1 MKRNQDAGF
10 TLIETLITLLV
21 ISLLLLMPT
30 LSFEKITKSMQTDL
44 FFRELSSNITLMQ
57 NHAILTG
64 HKTVVEFVPQENLI
78 RFKEDKSSL
87 GSTHP
92 IYREM
97 YLQEEVYEFYGNDYG
112 QVAFNGWTGNI
123 TSKNGW
129 TTYIQTSEGL
139 YKIVFWLGSGRFEI
153 QKISSTRSGLSAGRE
168 LVYANHFAGCDNC
181 SMSPSNTL
189 AFNLSRSANIS

>member
-1 MKRNQDAGF
+1 MKNKNEAGF
-10 TLIETLITLLV
+10 TLIETLVTLL
-21 ISLLLLMPT
+21 IASLLMLLPI
-30 LSFEKITKSMQTDL
+30 LSLEKITENMQIDL

-64 HKTVVEFVPQENLI
+64 HKMVVEFVPRDNLI

-92 IYREM
+92 MYREM
-97 YLQEEVYEFYGNDYG
+97 HLQEGVYEFYGNDYG

-123 TSKNGW
+123 TSKNAW
-129 TTYIQTSEGL
+129 TTYIQTSKGL

-153 QKISSTRSGLSAGRE
+153 QKLSS
-168 LVYANHFAGCDNC
+168 
-181 SMSPSNTL
+181 
-189 AFNLSRSANIS
+189 